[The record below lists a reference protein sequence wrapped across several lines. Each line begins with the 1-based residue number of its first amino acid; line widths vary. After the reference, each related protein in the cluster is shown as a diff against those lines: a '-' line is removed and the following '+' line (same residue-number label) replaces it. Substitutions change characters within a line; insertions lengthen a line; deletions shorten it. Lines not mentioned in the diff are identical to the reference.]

1 MPALVFNK
9 GNEFIIDGEQNEL
22 TNFTLGGEDK
32 MGRDN
37 HIHLKKVK
45 KGFFKMHDYSG
56 AREFFTSC
64 FESAEINS

>member
-1 MPALVFNK
+1 
-9 GNEFIIDGEQNEL
+9 
-22 TNFTLGGEDK
+22 